1 MTDPNEPP
9 NPETPE
15 QPAGDSTDWTP
26 PPGHSWNPPPAEGP
40 VWAPPPPPNQ
50 PGWRDPGDTRQ
61 LPADPTGQIG
71 DPNAWAAPPA
81 YGPPPQGPPAQGPP
95 PQGAYGYWNP
105 PPPQGPGW
113 GQPGPPPAGWGG
125 TWGGSPPWGQ
135 IPHRHGPWYGW
146 HQTAGPRRSIPNAV
160 TILLLVVAVLV
171 GMGIGH
177 GVWHNSQPASSNGSQ
192 PGNGS
197 GSGGNGTGPFGNNGQ
212 GGNSGNGQGSNGA
225 LGAASTVSNEL
236 VDINVNLGYSQNQ
249 AEGTGIVLNS
259 TGLVLTNNH
268 VIAGATQITARDVGN
283 NRQYTATVV
292 GYDRSHDVALLQLGN
307 ASGLKFVEIGDSDK
321 VSPGDSVVGI
331 GNAGGLNGA
340 PSTAPGTVTA
350 LDQSITAQ
358 DESMNTSEKLS
369 GLIETNCDIQPGDS
383 GGALINAAGQVV
395 GVDTAASVGFSFA
408 TQGNQGYTIPINQ
421 AMQIV
426 SQIQSGQGNQT
437 VHIGQT
443 AFLGVEVE
451 ASTGGSGAQVQ
462 KAIPGDPAA
471 AAGITANDII
481 TALGGSPV
489 TSPDSLTQL
498 IGRYHPGDRVSVT
511 WQDSTGASH
520 TATVTMG
527 NGPAQ

>member
-1 MTDPNEPP
+1 
-9 NPETPE
+9 
-15 QPAGDSTDWTP
+15 
-26 PPGHSWNPPPAEGP
+26 
-40 VWAPPPPPNQ
+40 
-50 PGWRDPGDTRQ
+50 
-61 LPADPTGQIG
+61 
-71 DPNAWAAPPA
+71 
-81 YGPPPQGPPAQGPP
+81 
-95 PQGAYGYWNP
+95 
-105 PPPQGPGW
+105 
-113 GQPGPPPAGWGG
+113 
-125 TWGGSPPWGQ
+125 
-135 IPHRHGPWYGW
+135 
-146 HQTAGPRRSIPNAV
+146 
-160 TILLLVVAVLV
+160 
-171 GMGIGH
+171 MGIGH
-177 GVWHNSQPASSNGSQ
+177 GVWHNSQPVSSNGSS
-192 PGNGS
+192 PGS
-197 GSGGNGTGPFGNNGQ
+197 GSNGLGPGGNSTGPSSGNSGQGGSNGQ
-212 GGNSGNGQGSNGA
+212 GASNAIAAAGA
-225 LGAASTVSNEL
+225 VSNEL
-236 VDINVNLGYSQNQ
+236 VDISVNLGYAQAQ

-259 TGLVLTNNH
+259 NGLVLTNNH
-268 VIAGATQITARDVGN
+268 VIAGATQILARDVGN

-292 GYDRSHDVALLQLGN
+292 GYDRSHDVALVQLSN
-307 ASGLKFVEIGDSDK
+307 ASALKFVQIGDSDK

-451 ASTGGSGAQVQ
+451 AANSGSGAQVQ

-471 AAGITANDII
+471 AAGIAANDII
-481 TALGGSPV
+481 TSLGGSPV

-498 IGRYHPGDRVSVT
+498 IGRYHPGDRVPVT
-511 WQDSTGASH
+511 WQDSSGASH